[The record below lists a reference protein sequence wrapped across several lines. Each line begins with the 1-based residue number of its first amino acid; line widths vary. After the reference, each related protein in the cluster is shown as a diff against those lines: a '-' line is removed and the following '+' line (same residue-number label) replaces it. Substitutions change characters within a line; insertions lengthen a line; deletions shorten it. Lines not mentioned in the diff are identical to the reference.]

1 VQREQPPEFKNN
13 PEAEQPVA
21 VRTLPQTRQHVGIEK
36 IDEVLEEIWNTAD
49 RESPMA
55 HRGWYADLLRYI
67 RATLIRVKD
76 DAFGSCLCCKAT
88 IGLRRQ
94 RTMPWTPLCI
104 RCQEAADHNDA
115 EVLKSRSRLGH
126 RSRLVSRGTATK

>member
-1 VQREQPPEFKNN
+1 MQREQPPEFKNN

-36 IDEVLEEIWNTAD
+36 IDEVLEEIWHTAD

-55 HRGWYADLLRYI
+55 HRGWYAGLLRYI